1 MDLAAATQ
9 ERRMDLAAATQ
20 EGASPDVHQEV
31 HKEACQE
38 DTGHG
43 AWGRAAAAASR
54 VSMERRGRRGGGAAG
69 RPTLSLA
76 GAGAS
81 GGKRTSRAME
91 TSANRQG
98 GGSSQGALA
107 HKSIWPGL

>member
-1 MDLAAATQ
+1 
-9 ERRMDLAAATQ
+9 MDLAAATQ

-69 RPTLSLA
+69 RRGDPL
-76 GAGAS
+76 
-81 GGKRTSRAME
+81 
-91 TSANRQG
+91 
-98 GGSSQGALA
+98 
-107 HKSIWPGL
+107 